1 MCRYRGGIRGHI
13 KLVVQ
18 DLLKE
23 YLRVEKQFQQ
33 ASYDKCV
40 GQMREA
46 AAANM
51 ASVTADIFSN
61 SQVQHKNI
69 LVIELIVSSQQLC
82 ELFVEIVH
90 VCRAKRLRNS
100 DSNTLF
106 HIHVPDHVGALW

>member
-69 LVIELIVSSQQLC
+69 LVIELIVSSLLC
-82 ELFVEIVH
+82 VSCLWKLYMCAEEKGLEIAIVI
-90 VCRAKRLRNS
+90 L
-100 DSNTLF
+100 
-106 HIHVPDHVGALW
+106 

>member
-69 LVIELIVSSQQLC
+69 LVMELIVSSQQLC
-82 ELFVEIVH
+82 ELLIKVLH
-90 VCRAKRLRNS
+90 VCYAKRIKRNFK
-100 DSNTLF
+100 NF
-106 HIHVPDHVGALW
+106 NV